1 MLPDAG
7 SNRIISNVG
16 SRDRVSIG
24 LSVPITFKTAD
35 GTVHAPL
42 VEAVVNGISTRLIL
56 DTGATDHL
64 LTTDLCE
71 AASIGLEPGEP
82 GTDSSGSSV
91 PSWQAREVTV
101 RIDNVDFGFSRVVA
115 IGTPP
120 PFRSAGIGG
129 ALSPQHLEP
138 GAHVLLDL
146 SAGLVAMPASADDLD
161 DWLAETYP
169 GWRTIQLAAV
179 EGDGT
184 VLIEAAIDS
193 FPPVITMLDTGA
205 RTTYAAQA
213 AVPGLG
219 DGGVRRSTG
228 RGVGG
233 TESFGIDMPGRVLH
247 VGDAAMPVNLVVAAH
262 DRGLAGCVVG
272 MDLLRGT
279 VLVVG
284 GPPGT
289 TVRWLLP

>member
-1 MLPDAG
+1 MVASTGPKQP
-7 SNRIISNVG
+7 N
-16 SRDRVSIG
+16 
-24 LSVPITFKTAD
+24 VPITFATAD
-35 GTVHAPL
+35 GTTHAPL
-42 VEAVVNGISTRLIL
+42 VEAVVNGVRTRLIL

-71 AASIGLEPGEP
+71 AASIALEPGEP

-91 PSWQAREVTV
+91 PSWQAHEVTV
-101 RIDNVDFGFSRVVA
+101 RIGDVDLAFADVVA

-146 SAGLVAMPASADDLD
+146 SAGRVAMPASTEDLD
-161 DWLAETYP
+161 AWLATSYP
-169 GWRTIQLAAV
+169 GWRTIRLAAV
-179 EGDGT
+179 DGDGT
-184 VLIEAAIDS
+184 VLVEAAIDS

-205 RTTYAAQA
+205 KTTYAAQA
-213 AVPGLG
+213 ALPGLG
-219 DGGVRRSTG
+219 EGGVRRSTG

-233 TESFGIDMPGRVLH
+233 TESYGIDVPGRVLH
-247 VGDAAMPVNLVVAAH
+247 VGDAALPVDLVIASH
-262 DRGLAGCVVG
+262 DLGIAGCVVG

-284 GPPGT
+284 GAPGSP
-289 TVRWLLP
+289 VRWLLP